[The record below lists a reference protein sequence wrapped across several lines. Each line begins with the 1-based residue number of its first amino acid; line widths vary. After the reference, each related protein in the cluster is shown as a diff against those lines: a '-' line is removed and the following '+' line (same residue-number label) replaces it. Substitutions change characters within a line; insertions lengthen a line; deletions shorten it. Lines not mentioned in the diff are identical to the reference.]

1 MIRKMAVLVVL
12 VVALAVPAGASA
24 HRNPCH
30 AAKECP
36 SDHHTYAWNG
46 LVCTSYKAER
56 LPKDKVVRVVQGR
69 RYWCHRGKG

>member
-1 MIRKMAVLVVL
+1 MTRKASLLAVLVA
-12 VVALAVPAGASA
+12 ALAVPAAASA
-24 HRNPCH
+24 HRNACH
-30 AAKECP
+30 AKHTCP

-56 LPKDKVVRVVQGR
+56 LPKDKIARRVDGR